1 MTTSKAFLR
10 LRGDG
15 PARTSTM
22 LIITMRTSWMT
33 NNTIPDSIIMNM
45 ICRSLVPPIE
55 LNEPNVRSAEEALTS
70 KNTLRI
76 LSTVK
81 PVTKAFE
88 TMDATKPVRASVF
101 PQGAIRV
108 SSSSIVFALSDAS
121 QTARGNK
128 FNSAYQMKIY

>member
-22 LIITMRTSWMT
+22 LRLIITMRTSWMT

-55 LNEPNVRSAEEALTS
+55 LNEPNVRSAEEALT
-70 KNTLRI
+70 
-76 LSTVK
+76 
-81 PVTKAFE
+81 P
-88 TMDATKPVRASVF
+88 
-101 PQGAIRV
+101 
-108 SSSSIVFALSDAS
+108 
-121 QTARGNK
+121 
-128 FNSAYQMKIY
+128 